1 MKSINLKVKSSSTE
15 FYIIIVDIADTI
27 KVSCNCGAGIFGKLC
42 KHKTAVLSGDKN
54 ILFDQNDESILEE
67 INSVIK
73 KSEFFN
79 LNNELE
85 STKKAVEVAKK
96 QENRIKT
103 KLENALKNGIKI
115 NS

>member
-15 FYIIIVDIADTI
+15 FYTIIVDISDTI

-42 KHKTAVLSGDKN
+42 KHKIAVLSGDRD
-54 ILFDQNDESILEE
+54 ILLDKNDELVLEE
-67 INSVIK
+67 IFGVISNSD
-73 KSEFFN
+73 FFN

-85 STKKAVEVAKK
+85 FAKKAVEAAKK
-96 QENRIKT
+96 QENKIKI
-103 KLENALKNGIKI
+103 KLENALKKGIKI